1 MNLILNE
8 KNQSNSITTSNLIAQ
23 FGEFF
28 EIWIF

>member
-8 KNQSNSITTSNLIAQ
+8 KNQSNSIITSNMITQ